1 MQPKSTSTGDLAATA
16 LVTVAFLA
24 FLISVAIAPDV
35 LARPVAAGQVVSWGI
50 VAGVGMIALVVGIS
64 LAWTVDRNRRD
75 RALKSGND
83 DQ

>member
-1 MQPKSTSTGDLAATA
+1 MQQKSTSAGDLAATA
-16 LVTVAFLA
+16 LVTVAFLG
-24 FLISVAIAPDV
+24 FLISVAMAPDV

-50 VAGVGMIALVVGIS
+50 IAGLAMIALVVGVS

-75 RALKSGND
+75 RVLKAEQ